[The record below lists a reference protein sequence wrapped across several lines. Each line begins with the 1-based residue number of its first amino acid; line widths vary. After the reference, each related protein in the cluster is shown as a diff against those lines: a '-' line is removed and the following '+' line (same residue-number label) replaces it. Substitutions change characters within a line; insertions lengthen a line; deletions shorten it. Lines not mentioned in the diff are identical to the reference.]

1 MSKKTDDFEK
11 AIARAI
17 AVGSQMPD
25 DIPAWMEDLGIVG
38 RSKVTNICHLGSSGG
53 KTDILIEFDN
63 AAQLK
68 ISAKLNS
75 ADYYGNWYSHDRLI
89 REFGEEIFYKIVNL
103 STDWANNWVRN
114 DNASFFIGVS
124 ISFGKRTGNTGS
136 EFLDVFS
143 IDDIIKIVAGSG
155 EIGSVSNANCLLV
168 TDFIPKN
175 LEELV
180 QKLHPINIDTI
191 QKLSKNFK
199 VIYRPVNPM
208 TEGTNRGKCIYTR
221 FEPFDRSDNLVE
233 INSCSDLL
241 KYGKFVP
248 VESNSLNHNRH
259 IKDLKERYN
268 ILVPTKNN

>member
-1 MSKKTDDFEK
+1 MSQKTDDFEK
-11 AIARAI
+11 AIAQAI
-17 AVGSQMPD
+17 TIGSQMPD
-25 DIPAWMEDLGIVG
+25 DIPSWMEELGIMG
-38 RSKVTNICHLGSSGG
+38 GEKVTSIRNLGASGG

-68 ISAKLNS
+68 VSAKLNS

-259 IKDLKERYN
+259 IKDLKERCN
-268 ILVPTKNN
+268 ILVPVKKS